1 VRQGLSSTK
10 IWAPPLV
17 LAVVSAVGLVSALLA
32 DGVADVLAWLSL
44 GVPVLVVGWYILP
57 LAQRGRRAAQAE

>member
-1 VRQGLSSTK
+1 VRKGLSSTR
-10 IWAPPLV
+10 IWAAPLV

-44 GVPVLVVGWYILP
+44 GLPVFAVGWYILP
-57 LAQRGRRAAQAE
+57 RAQRGRRAAEAE